1 MMSASV
7 TERLMSAERR
17 ASVEKAVN
25 LAPRVPE
32 HFSRDRQ
39 IALFIFLSS
48 LGYLLLFRRYTTMEP
63 DEGIVLQGTQRI
75 LRGQV
80 VYRDF
85 FSYFTPGSYY
95 WLAFLFKIFGSPLT
109 LTRTLLALIRA
120 RFSRFRRLLLR
131 RLRPTDGSFFAGP
144 VVRLDPLPRRCPRRR
159 P

>member
-1 MMSASV
+1 MCSNQAGNISL
-7 TERLMSAERR
+7 RSRISSPSGSWIR
-17 ASVEKAVN
+17 
-25 LAPRVPE
+25 LAPRVRE

-63 DEGIVLQGTQRI
+63 DEGIVLQGAQRI

-95 WLAFLFKIFGSPLT
+95 WLAFLFKIFGSSFT
-109 LTRTLLALIRA
+109 LARTVLAVIGA
-120 RFSRFRRLLLR
+120 GFSVVSYMLMRRVCS
-131 RLRPTDGSFFAGP
+131 TE
-144 VVRLDPLPRRCPRRR
+144 V
-159 P
+159 

>member
-48 LGYLLLFRRYTTMEP
+48 LGYLLLFRRYTTLDP
-63 DEGIVLQGTQRI
+63 DEGIVLQGAQRI
-75 LRGQV
+75 LQGQV
-80 VYRDF
+80 LYRDF
-85 FSYFTPGSYY
+85 FSFFTPGSYY
-95 WLAFLFKIFGSPLT
+95 LLALLFKIFGDSFLVA
-109 LTRTLLALIRA
+109 RTALVLFGGAYSVVTYLLARRA
-120 RFSRFRRLLLR
+120 VC
-131 RLRPTDGSFFAGP
+131 AW
-144 VVRLDPLPRRCPRRR
+144 
-159 P
+159 

>member
-63 DEGIVLQGTQRI
+63 DEGIVLQGAQRI

-95 WLAFLFKIFGSPLT
+95 WLAFLFKIFGSSFTIARTVLAVIGAGFSVISYMLMRRVCSTEVRSEEHT
-109 LTRTLLALIRA
+109 LNSSHVAISYAVFCL
-120 RFSRFRRLLLR
+120 
-131 RLRPTDGSFFAGP
+131 
-144 VVRLDPLPRRCPRRR
+144 
-159 P
+159 